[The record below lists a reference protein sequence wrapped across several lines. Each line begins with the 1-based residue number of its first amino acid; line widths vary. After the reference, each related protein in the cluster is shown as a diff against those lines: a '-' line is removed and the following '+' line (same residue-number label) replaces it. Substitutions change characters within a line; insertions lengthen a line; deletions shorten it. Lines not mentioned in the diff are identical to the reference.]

1 MEDPGIKLF
10 GKKIVLPEFN
20 NSINLPVIFT
30 GGGDNKDGSSD
41 HKCFQGERVT
51 REAPEKDQHKVRS
64 SPNAMAESSNPK
76 TPSIDEEA
84 RTAKSD
90 ATNSQTKTLKK
101 PDKILPCPR
110 CTSMDTKFCYYNNY
124 NVNQPRHFC
133 KSCQRYW
140 TAGGTMRS
148 MPVGAGRRK
157 NKNSTSHCRYF
168 TISQEAFQAA
178 APPPQAEVA
187 ATSDRTVIASD
198 SVTENGFNS
207 KVSCTPNPMVSWPYS
222 PWNPTIPIPAI
233 CPPIPIHPSTYW
245 NSIPFLPPLTP
256 ARTLTSHPC
265 EPILGKHSRDDVLII
280 HNDSEDDLKKPKNLV
295 LIPKTLRIDDPD
307 EAAKSSIW
315 ATLGIK
321 NENFKAFQEKGEE
334 KKKHLVNRTSS
345 SFLQAN
351 PAAFSRSLCFQ
362 ETV

>member
-10 GKKIVLPEFN
+10 GKKIVLPEI
-20 NSINLPVIFT
+20 SKRINLPVISAD
-30 GGGDNKDGSSD
+30 GGDNKHGGSD
-41 HKCFQGERVT
+41 HKFLEGERVT
-51 REAPEKDQHKVRS
+51 REAPEKDQVKARS
-64 SPNAMAESSNPK
+64 SPKAMAESDSPK
-76 TPSIDEEA
+76 TPPIDEETRKENSEPA
-84 RTAKSD
+84 
-90 ATNSQTKTLKK
+90 ATNPQSKTLKK

-110 CTSMDTKFCYYNNY
+110 CASMDTKFCYYNNY

-140 TAGGTMRS
+140 TAGGAMRN

-157 NKNSTSHCRYF
+157 NKNLTSHCRYI
-168 TISQEAFQAA
+168 TVSQEAFQAA
-178 APPPQAEVA
+178 ASAQTEA
-187 ATSDRTVIASD
+187 AVTSD

-207 KVSCTPNPMVSWPYS
+207 KVHCIPGGSWPYS
-222 PWNPTIPIPAI
+222 PWNSTIPIPAI
-233 CPPIPIHPSTYW
+233 FPPIPIHPSTYW
-245 NSIPFLPPLTP
+245 SCIPFLPPSTP
-256 ARTLTSHPC
+256 AKTLTSHPC
-265 EPILGKHSRDDVLII
+265 DPILGKHSRDDELIKP
-280 HNDSEDDLKKPKNLV
+280 NNCDDDLKKPKNSI

-321 NENFKAFQEKGEE
+321 NENFKAFQEKGYE
-334 KKKHLVNRTSS
+334 KKKHPVTTSS
-345 SFLQAN
+345 PVLQAN